1 MFKAEI
7 GAVTPTA
14 CQVQGVWVDP
24 QRRGEGISAP
34 GMAAVVN
41 HALRFV
47 APVVT
52 LYVNRHNERARRAY
66 ARVGFEQTAEFTTVL
81 F

>member
-1 MFKAEI
+1 
-7 GAVTPTA
+7 
-14 CQVQGVWVDP
+14 
-24 QRRGEGISAP
+24 
-34 GMAAVVN
+34 MAAVVN